1 MTEPERVI
9 SLDTETT
16 GTSHANGDRI
26 VEIGAVEI
34 VGNLETGR
42 TYHTYLCPYPKAVHE
57 EAKAIHGL
65 TDEFLSGQPKF
76 KNVFHEFLDFIGDS
90 PLVIHNAPFDMGF
103 LNSEMNRIGRRP
115 LANEVRDTLK
125 IARYK
130 YPGQRASLDA
140 LCSRLGVDNSGR
152 DLHGALID
160 ASLLAQVYVK
170 MQELDRF
177 AFGATPAQAAETVPA
192 AAAPAPALSFKWPP
206 RAALAPTA
214 DEMAAHVEFVR
225 SSLKDS
231 LWINP

>member
-1 MTEPERVI
+1 MSKQERVI

-42 TYHTYLCPYPKAVHE
+42 TYHTYLCPYPQPVHE
-57 EAKAIHGL
+57 EALAVHGL
-65 TDEFLSGQPKF
+65 TNEFLRDKPKF
-76 KNVFHEFLDFIGDS
+76 RSVFHEFLDFIGDS

-103 LNSEMNRIGRRP
+103 INAEMSRIGRRP
-115 LANEVRDTLK
+115 LPNEVRDTLK
-125 IARYK
+125 MARLK
-130 YPGQRASLDA
+130 YPGQRATLDA

-170 MQELDRF
+170 MQELDRL
-177 AFGATPAQAAETVPA
+177 ALGSVQAVEAVKEEPQA
-192 AAAPAPALSFKWPP
+192 AAAAATWPRRPAFFPTPEE
-206 RAALAPTA
+206 LARHLEFIKA
-214 DEMAAHVEFVR
+214 DI
-225 SSLKDS
+225 KDS
-231 LWINP
+231 IWLNP

>member
-1 MTEPERVI
+1 MSAQERVI

-34 VGNLETGR
+34 IGNLETGR
-42 TYHTYLCPYPKAVHE
+42 TYHTYLSPYPKAVHE
-57 EAKAIHGL
+57 EALAVHGL
-65 TDEFLSGQPKF
+65 TDEFLRDKPKF
-76 KNVFHEFLDFIGDS
+76 RNVFHEFLDFIGDS

-103 LNSEMNRIGRRP
+103 INAEMTRIGRRP

-125 IARYK
+125 MARLK
-130 YPGQRASLDA
+130 YPGQRATLDA

-170 MQELDRF
+170 MQELDRL
-177 AFGATPAQAAETVPA
+177 ALGAVKAAEPA
-192 AAAPAPALSFKWPP
+192 ERETQAVTAPVSATWPRRTAFHP
-206 RAALAPTA
+206 TPEELAR
-214 DEMAAHVEFVR
+214 HLEFVKAEI
-225 SSLKDS
+225 KDS
-231 LWINP
+231 LWMNP

>member
-1 MTEPERVI
+1 MAGPERVI

-42 TYHTYLCPYPKAVHE
+42 TYHTYLCPYPTAVSE
-57 EAKAIHGL
+57 EAREVHGL
-65 TDEFLSGQPKF
+65 SDEFLRDKPKF
-76 KNVFHEFLDFIGDS
+76 REVFHGLLDFIGDS

-103 LNSEMNRIGRRP
+103 LNAEMARIGRHA

-125 IARYK
+125 IARLK
-130 YPGQRASLDA
+130 YPGQRATLDA

-170 MQELDRF
+170 MQELDRL
-177 AFGATPAQAAETVPA
+177 ALGTYQPQSSPTSAQ
-192 AAAPAPALSFKWPP
+192 
-206 RAALAPTA
+206 ALAPVARAAWPQRQPLLPTPE
-214 DEMAAHVEFVR
+214 EMARHLAFVQ
-225 SSLKDS
+225 SSIKDS
-231 LWINP
+231 LWMNP